1 MEFTPPFAGQDGS
14 YRPGRRRL
22 SAAMLEAEVELTQE
36 PADYPARREIL
47 GLLKSLRGALPVSAA
62 AANTLIVMIEHTRAE
77 DWTAMET
84 PFVYA
89 HNETLLNWTGVSLAT
104 LRRHIRELADARFL
118 VAQDGRNGQRGKRW
132 QGTESQRTGFNL
144 ASLRHRWSDLV
155 ALSRSETRRREELS
169 FLRQEIA
176 SLNEQVRLLSDTLDQ
191 PIIMAEAR
199 RLMRLRL
206 MMNEPAKLHA
216 LHGQMAAHLVALQT
230 IQAQQETTVDNL
242 TAAAPET
249 PNLRPMGAQNET
261 HYTDTKNNLSLK
273 KVVSVAACSRNRIEA
288 MRREPLDDPGE
299 TPRLGRESALRGF
312 KGTAQFYLGI
322 CTALREICPTATPSA
337 EQLMDAAEYLSGQIG
352 VSYHAWVQGCGVL
365 GRLQAAIA
373 VIIMASRLERQAVIH
388 ARDAY
393 FRALVERGAQNA
405 LFLDRSLY
413 ALRDV
418 RNREELAIGTL
429 VETRGAADMGSTT
442 IQGGRH

>member
-22 SAAMLEAEVELTQE
+22 SAAMLEAEAELAQE
-36 PADYPARREIL
+36 PADYPARREVL
-47 GLLKSLRGALPVSAA
+47 GLLKSLRGALPVSSA

-144 ASLRHRWSDLV
+144 ASLRYRWTELV

-176 SLNEQVRLLSDTLDQ
+176 SLNEQVRLLSDALDQ
-191 PIIMAEAR
+191 PAIMAEAR

-206 MMNEPAKLHA
+206 MVSEPARLHA
-216 LHGQMAAHLVALQT
+216 LHRQMAAHLVALET
-230 IQAQQETTVDNL
+230 IRAQQETAVDNV
-242 TAAAPET
+242 TSTSPET
-249 PNLRPMGAQNET
+249 RELRPMGAQNET

-273 KVVSVAACSRNRIEA
+273 KVVTVAACSRNRIEA
-288 MRREPLDDPGE
+288 MQREPSEDHLESSRP
-299 TPRLGRESALRGF
+299 GRENALRGF
-312 KGTAQFYLGI
+312 KGTAQFYLAI
-322 CTALREICPTATPSA
+322 CSSLREICPTARPTV
-337 EQLMDAAEYLSGQIG
+337 EQLIEAAEYLSGQIG
-352 VSYHAWVQGCGVL
+352 VSYHAWAQGCTVL
-365 GRLQAAIA
+365 GRLQAAVA
-373 VIIMASRLERQAVIH
+373 VIVMASRLERQAVIH

-393 FRALVERGAQNA
+393 FRALVERGTQNA

-418 RNREELAIGTL
+418 RNREEAMTYPDPAARHDISSTSGQRIG
-429 VETRGAADMGSTT
+429 R
-442 IQGGRH
+442 

>member
-22 SAAMLEAEVELTQE
+22 SAAMLEAEAELTHE
-36 PADYPARREIL
+36 PADYPARREVL

-104 LRRHIRELADARFL
+104 LRRHIRELAEARFL

-132 QGTESQRTGFNL
+132 QGTEAQRTGFNL
-144 ASLRHRWSDLV
+144 ASLRHRWQDLI
-155 ALSRSETRRREELS
+155 ALSRAEARRREELS

-176 SLNEQVRLLSDTLDQ
+176 SLNEQVRLLSDALDQ
-191 PIIMAEAR
+191 PTIIAEAR

-206 MMNEPAKLHA
+206 MTNEPAKLHA
-216 LHGQMAAHLVALQT
+216 LHGQMAAHLVAIQA

-242 TAAAPET
+242 ASAMPHPAEM
-249 PNLRPMGAQNET
+249 RPMGAQNET
-261 HYTDTKNNLSLK
+261 HYTNTENNLSLK

-299 TPRLGRESALRGF
+299 SPRLGRESALRGF

-337 EQLMDAAEYLSGQIG
+337 EQLVDAAEYLSGQIG
-352 VSYHAWVQGCGVL
+352 ISYHAWVQGCGVL
-365 GRLQAAIA
+365 GRLQAAVA

-393 FRALVERGAQNA
+393 FRALVERGTQNT

-418 RNREELAIGTL
+418 RNQEEALSYPAPA
-429 VETRGAADMGSTT
+429 TRNAGSI
-442 IQGGRH
+442 IQGQWIGG